1 MFYFFFPQ
9 LPQKL
14 FLPVTPTN
22 QCTALSKDT
31 SVPFLS
37 PFHAN
42 SAWWPSLTQGGLYIS
57 AVLRGADVPLGCIP
71 PITPPCATLLCFPFP
86 FPDVFLTTLPTLP
99 LNSGPLCPLHKLFVL
114 LKPRHAT
121 NTAFHLV
128 GHSTESVLFPSPWL
142 VLCPRAKQNLE
153 QVSQRALPALQPAL
167 QKDDST
173 VVGWFFRL
181 VVFIQEALNGLLLH
195 YYTVIHVN
203 YLEHQMR
210 SCIKDFL
217 SVYI

>member
-1 MFYFFFPQ
+1 MHSTEQRHLSSLSLPIPCQLSTMAFTYSRWLIYFCSAQ
-9 LPQKL
+9 RSRC
-14 FLPVTPTN
+14 TPWMCSSYN
-22 QCTALSKDT
+22 
-31 SVPFLS
+31 
-37 PFHAN
+37 
-42 SAWWPSLTQGGLYIS
+42 
-57 AVLRGADVPLGCIP
+57 
-71 PITPPCATLLCFPFP
+71 PPCATLLCFPFP

-153 QVSQRALPALQPAL
+153 QVSHRALPALQPAL

-195 YYTVIHVN
+195 YYTVIHVS